1 MLKSRKWY
9 YVRLRASLRNPISRE
24 NGHEFARSEIRPQ
37 RFVSNPQLSPGNRGI
52 YAPQPYAVA
61 LDSRKIVLG

>member
-1 MLKSRKWY
+1 MLGYEPRFEI
-9 YVRLRASLRNPISRE
+9 RSLARTATR
-24 NGHEFARSEIRPQ
+24 FARSEIRPQ
-37 RFVSNPQLSPGNRGI
+37 RFVANPQLSPGNRGI